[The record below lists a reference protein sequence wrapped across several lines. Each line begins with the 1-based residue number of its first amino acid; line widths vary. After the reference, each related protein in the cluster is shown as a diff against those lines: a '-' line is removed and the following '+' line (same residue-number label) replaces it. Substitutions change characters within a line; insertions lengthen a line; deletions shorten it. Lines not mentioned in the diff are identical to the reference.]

1 MKDNLIDVI
10 VKELQDTK
18 QAEAL
23 QAIGIP
29 MEALIQKRLAQKDNL
44 KEVAM
49 EYLDRFESD
58 LSKYALSGSEFVTSE
73 EGKQLVA
80 YFQEQIK
87 ALKGIYDKAG
97 DVLTGLEMDT
107 DCSTEVLDLVQ
118 GVVYMTV
125 YSWYS
130 QVINYSKGD
139 FANTAEEK
147 SIILA

>member
-23 QAIGIP
+23 QAIDIP

-107 DCSTEVLDLVQ
+107 DCSTEVLDLVP

-125 YSWYS
+125 YSWYN

>member
-97 DVLTGLEMDT
+97 
-107 DCSTEVLDLVQ
+107 
-118 GVVYMTV
+118 GV
-125 YSWYS
+125 S
-130 QVINYSKGD
+130 
-139 FANTAEEK
+139 
-147 SIILA
+147 